1 MKLLKTM
8 NKELT
13 YTIQFTDKEF
23 DQLVGNLY
31 YYFRHLKYNLELQN
45 CEEGR
50 INTDA
55 KKYLAS
61 QLSNVL
67 QLQSKLE
74 NIRNKAD
81 ITNPL
86 YILKEVKINE

>member
-1 MKLLKTM
+1 MS
-8 NKELT
+8 NDLT
-13 YTIQFTDKEF
+13 YTVQFTDKEF
-23 DQLVGNLY
+23 DQLVGNLC
-31 YYFRHLKYNLELQN
+31 YYFRYLKYNLELQN
-45 CEEGR
+45 CEEDR

-55 KKYLAS
+55 KEYITN
-61 QLSNVL
+61 QLSNVFE
-67 QLQSKLE
+67 LQSKLE